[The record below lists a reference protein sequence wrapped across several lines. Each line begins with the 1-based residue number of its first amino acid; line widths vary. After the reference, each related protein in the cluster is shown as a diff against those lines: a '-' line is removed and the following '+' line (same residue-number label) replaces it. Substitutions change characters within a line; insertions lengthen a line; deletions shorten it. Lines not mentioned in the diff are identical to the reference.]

1 MKRGI
6 IAINGTSFDNIQVYI
21 KLSEDGTVWM
31 TKNEICTLFNTY
43 CSSVETNLK
52 QLFKSDGLIEKT
64 VKREELQAS
73 ENGQKRIVEYFNLE
87 VIIALAYRI
96 NSYPC
101 IQLRKWVAQQVALS
115 SKTYPP
121 IIVQLGTAISMN

>member
-6 IAINGTSFDNIQVYI
+6 LVINGTSSDNIPVYI
-21 KLSEDGTVWM
+21 ELSVDGTVWM
-31 TKNEICTLFNTY
+31 TKNEICTLFDVY
-43 CSSVETNLK
+43 RPSVESNLK
-52 QLFKSDGLIEKT
+52 LLFKSGGLMEQT
-64 VKREELQAS
+64 VKKEEHQAS

-101 IQLRKWVAQQVALS
+101 IQLRKWVAEQVALS

-121 IIVQLGTAISMN
+121 IVVHLGTAISMN